1 MAEAA
6 VPPVR
11 KLAQRCCAEQPCGYS
26 RSGPPRFHSF
36 TRAGGR
42 RDQWSHVTPAI
53 VPSHATPA
61 ADAPGLV
68 GRRCV
73 KPGAFPASPLGRTT
87 RGQALA
93 PAEDLRV
100 PAEEPAGSR
109 PFLRVVGA
117 TARCCP
123 GRARTSL
130 AWPAGWAANLE
141 DAVPEAHAAAR
152 GVDGAC
158 DPGAECA
165 LARCRG
171 GIEARQPP
179 PGSALPFGGGP
190 RVAGVAGGAAGARAD
205 LAAADD
211 ALDNLLLDG
220 AIRPLGPCP
229 CPLNDLPLAVGE
241 DALLCHVHPALEHFV
256 QIEGLEHVVQPRPS
270 SAPTRM
276 C

>member
-87 RGQALA
+87 RGQAPA

-141 DAVPEAHAAAR
+141 DFRPGKRMPRLGSRRR
-152 GVDGAC
+152 GRLC
-158 DPGAECA
+158 
-165 LARCRG
+165 L
-171 GIEARQPP
+171 
-179 PGSALPFGGGP
+179 
-190 RVAGVAGGAAGARAD
+190 
-205 LAAADD
+205 
-211 ALDNLLLDG
+211 
-220 AIRPLGPCP
+220 
-229 CPLNDLPLAVGE
+229 LAVVKGS
-241 DALLCHVHPALEHFV
+241 PAWQAGQL
-256 QIEGLEHVVQPRPS
+256 
-270 SAPTRM
+270 APELT
-276 C
+276 